1 MKVKYNGHD
10 VEVKNVI
17 GDLMVIWDD
26 GIKVV
31 SEKDVAPAT
40 EEEPK
45 EEAPKKRT
53 RKNAVNG

>member
-31 SEKDVAPAT
+31 SEKDVAPVT

>member
-10 VEVKNVI
+10 VDVKNVI
-17 GDLMVIWDD
+17 GDLLVIWDD

-31 SEKDVAPAT
+31 SEKDVAPVT
-40 EEEPK
+40 IVDPE

-53 RKNAVNG
+53 RKNAAVD